1 MKRWKK
7 RYETQY
13 SKADF
18 DIAFKSKAYA
28 SKNHPQHFQR
38 KVMETYA
45 EKVKLFNFSSAVK
58 GNRVLALDNDVRKG
72 ETGNL

>member
-7 RYETQY
+7 LYETQY
-13 SKADF
+13 SKADS

-38 KVMETYA
+38 KVMDTYA
-45 EKVKLFNFSSAVK
+45 EKLKLFNLSSVEN
-58 GNRVLALDNDVRKG
+58 GNRVDLDNDVKKV